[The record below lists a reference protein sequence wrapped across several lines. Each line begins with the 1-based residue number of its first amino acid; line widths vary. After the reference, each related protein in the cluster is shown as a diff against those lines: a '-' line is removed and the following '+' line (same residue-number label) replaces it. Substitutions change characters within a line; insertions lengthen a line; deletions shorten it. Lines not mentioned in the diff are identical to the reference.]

1 MNHPKGCLD
10 AEQRNPRHSW
20 RGGCQIEQIAK
31 AKAMREARARAPAKP
46 EFKIGSADNGR
57 RDRKRAD
64 VKLKRFD

>member
-1 MNHPKGCLD
+1 MRSISSSAGTRPMV
-10 AEQRNPRHSW
+10 NPMSD
-20 RGGCQIEQIAK
+20 IEQIAK

-46 EFKIGSADNGR
+46 EFKIGNADNGR